1 MKGEEKQE
9 REGTLG
15 QEIVV
20 EGSGTLSL
28 RRETLEG
35 QREGRMLKGER
46 KLQGSKRAGLL
57 LTC

>member
-1 MKGEEKQE
+1 VSVKGEEKQE

-28 RRETLEG
+28 KKRNFGGAERR
-35 QREGRMLKGER
+35 
-46 KLQGSKRAGLL
+46 
-57 LTC
+57 